1 MTKAEVYVNAWRL
14 GFKGDYSLV
23 DEIYHPDYSALD
35 RTTGVEVNLASE
47 KIIIATISEF
57 ITLGPFRTIYED
69 CNFLVIDWWAKSI
82 LSGEPHYN
90 FTFTAVT
97 FKDKR
102 ILTQESVTG
111 RSDQDPS
118 EGQNWNWEDYE

>member
-1 MTKAEVYVNAWRL
+1 MTKAETYEKAWRL

-35 RTTGVEVNLASE
+35 RITGVEVNLASE
-47 KIIIATISEF
+47 KAIIATISEL

-82 LSGEPHYN
+82 LLGEPHYN
-90 FTFTAVT
+90 FTFNAVT
-97 FKDKR
+97 FKDKK
-102 ILTQESVTG
+102 ILTQESITD
-111 RSDQDPS
+111 RSYQDPS
-118 EGQNWNWEDYE
+118 EGQDWNWEDYE

>member
-1 MTKAEVYVNAWRL
+1 MTKAEKFEKAWRL
-14 GFKGDYSLV
+14 GFKGNYSLV

-47 KIIIATISEF
+47 KVIILTISEL
-57 ITLGPFRTIYED
+57 ITLGPCRTIYED
-69 CNFLVIDWWAKSI
+69 LNFLVIDWWAKSI

-90 FTFTAVT
+90 FTFNAVT
-97 FKDKR
+97 FKDEK
-102 ILTQESVTG
+102 ILTQESITD

-118 EGQNWNWEDYE
+118 ESQELNWEDYE

>member
-14 GFKGDYSLV
+14 GFKGDFSLV

-35 RTTGVEVNLASE
+35 RTTGIKVNLASE
-47 KIIIATISEF
+47 KVIILTIIEL
-57 ITLGPFRTIYED
+57 ITLGPCRTICED
-69 CNFLVIDWWAKSI
+69 LNFLIIDWWAKSI

>member
-14 GFKGDYSLV
+14 GFKGDFSLV

-47 KIIIATISEF
+47 KVIILTISEL
-57 ITLGPFRTIYED
+57 ITLGPCRTTYED
-69 CNFLVIDWWAKSI
+69 LNFLIIDWWAKSI
-82 LSGEPHYN
+82 LSGELHYN

>member
-14 GFKGDYSLV
+14 GFKGDFSLV

-47 KIIIATISEF
+47 KVIILTISEL
-57 ITLGPFRTIYED
+57 ITLGPCRTIYED
-69 CNFLVIDWWAKSI
+69 LDFLIIDWCAKSI
-82 LSGEPHYN
+82 LSGESHYN

-118 EGQNWNWEDYE
+118 EGQNWNWEGYE

>member
-1 MTKAEVYVNAWRL
+1 MTKAEAYVNAWRL

-23 DEIYHPDYSALD
+23 DEIYHPDYSAFD

-47 KIIIATISEF
+47 KVIIATISEL
-57 ITLGPFRTIYED
+57 IKLGPFRTIYED
-69 CNFLVIDWWAKSI
+69 YNFLIIDWWAKSI

-97 FKDKR
+97 FKDKK
-102 ILTQESVTG
+102 ILTQESITD

>member
-1 MTKAEVYVNAWRL
+1 MTKAETYEKAWRL
-14 GFKGDYSLV
+14 RFKGDYSLV

-35 RTTGVEVNLASE
+35 RTTGVEVNLAAE
-47 KIIIATISEF
+47 KVIIATISEF

-90 FTFTAVT
+90 FTFNAVT
-97 FKDKR
+97 FKDEK
-102 ILTQESVTG
+102 ILTQESITD
-111 RSDQDPS
+111 RSDQDTS
-118 EGQNWNWEDYE
+118 ESQEWNWEDYE